1 MSKMQDTKV
10 ITPSPQGGLGEGAL
24 NVKIG
29 ALALRNPVMT
39 ASGTFGY
46 GLEYQDFVDL
56 SRLGGIIVKGTTLE
70 PREGNP
76 YPRMVETQSGML
88 NCVGLQNKGVD
99 YFCKEIYPKIKDLPT
114 QVVVNVSGSTI
125 EAYAET
131 ARRIAELPNIP
142 AIELNISCPN
152 VREGGMAF
160 GVTAE
165 GAAKVVKAVRAAYPK
180 TLIVK
185 LSPNVTDIAE
195 IARAVEAEG
204 ADALSLINTLMGMAI
219 DAERRKRILS
229 IGTGGLSGPA
239 VKPVALRMVWQ
250 VARAVKVPII
260 GLGGISNATDAIEF
274 LLAGA
279 SAIQIGTAN
288 FIDPAVTMRV
298 VEGIEDYLRRHNIA
312 SVNDIIGQ
320 CE

>member
-1 MSKMQDTKV
+1 
-10 ITPSPQGGLGEGAL
+10 
-24 NVKIG
+24 
-29 ALALRNPVMT
+29 MT

-46 GLEYQDFVDL
+46 GVEYQDFVDL

-76 YPRMVETQSGML
+76 YPRMAETQGGML

-99 YFCKEIYPKIKDLPT
+99 YFCREIYPKIKDLPT
-114 QVVVNVSGSTI
+114 RVVVNVSGSTV
-125 EAYAET
+125 EDYAET
-131 ARRIAELPNIP
+131 ARRIAELPGIP

-160 GVTAE
+160 GVTTE
-165 GAAKVVKAVRAAYPK
+165 GAARVVKAVREAYPR

-185 LSPNVTDIAE
+185 LSPNVTNIVDIAK
-195 IARAVEAEG
+195 AVEAEG

-219 DAERRKRILS
+219 DAERRRRILS

-250 VARAVKVPII
+250 VAHAVGVPVI
-260 GLGGISNATDAIEF
+260 GLGGISNATDAVEF

-279 SAIQIGTAN
+279 TAIQIGTAN
-288 FIDPAVTMRV
+288 FLDPAVSVRV
-298 VEGIEDYLRRHNIA
+298 VEGIEKYLARHGFS
-312 SVNDIIGQ
+312 SVRDIIGQ